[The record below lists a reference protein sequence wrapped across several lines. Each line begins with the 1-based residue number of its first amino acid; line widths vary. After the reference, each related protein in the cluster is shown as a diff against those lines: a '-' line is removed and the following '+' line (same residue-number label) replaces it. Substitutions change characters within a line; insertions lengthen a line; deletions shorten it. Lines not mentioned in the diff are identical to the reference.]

1 MQQHHAATPC
11 TYRRISSI
19 NASFCLICID
29 LTPCEREKL
38 CISIVFKHLTYA
50 YRANFSRTA
59 NKLIEAQLS
68 GSQQRASHG
77 AMPRTASRKR
87 RNKGAGQEALGLE
100 PRDRTRG
107 VRATAVS
114 SQKEPGPKECQDP
127 RAPDPRAA
135 TVPTPKAGAAIA
147 TTATDPGGRGVEPTR
162 RVMQS
167 RRTQWQPASPRI
179 QSQGAPKPPLF
190 RTGTA
195 PDSHLLPMF
204 HNAYM
209 NR

>member
-1 MQQHHAATPC
+1 MHIDRFQTP
-11 TYRRISSI
+11 
-19 NASFCLICID
+19 N
-29 LTPCEREKL
+29 L
-38 CISIVFKHLTYA
+38 CISCKFQQ
-50 YRANFSRTA
+50 N
-59 NKLIEAQLS
+59 
-68 GSQQRASHG
+68 SQQAHRGPVVREPATRIARGNAPDSKSK
-77 AMPRTASRKR
+77 APEQR
-87 RNKGAGQEALGLE
+87 RWTRALGLE

-147 TTATDPGGRGVEPTR
+147 TAATDPRGRGGEPTR

-195 PDSHLLPMF
+195 PDSHLLPTF